1 MSNKFIIAQEGFKPL
16 AITAGVWFVLKFILS
31 FDILGNLTLLFFIFM
46 VYVFRNPEREIYASA
61 NEIISPIDGKV
72 VGIDNK
78 NGKNYILIDVSL
90 INSHLLRMPDDGS
103 VSIESQKNGLHLN
116 PNTKKGKLLNKQL
129 TLSFNNLKLHLLSGV
144 CRFDILI
151 NNIGDIPKG
160 KRFGFFL
167 QGIAKIELDEKMK
180 LPVKIGDK
188 LLAGESVIAIK
199 SN

>member
-31 FDILGNLTLLFFIFM
+31 FDLLGNLTLLLFVFM
-46 VYVFRNPEREIYASA
+46 LYIFRNPEREIYGSV

-72 VGIDNK
+72 VAIDNK
-78 NGKNYILIDVSL
+78 KGKNYIYVDVSL
-90 INSHLLRMPDDGS
+90 LDTHLLRMPDDGK
-103 VSIESQKNGLHLN
+103 VSIESQRNGLHLN
-116 PNTKKGKLLNKQL
+116 PNTKKGKLLNREL
-129 TLSFNNLKLHLLSGV
+129 TLSFENLKLHLLSGV
-144 CRFDILI
+144 CRFDIII

-167 QGIAKIELDEKMK
+167 QGVAKIEVNDNIKI
-180 LPVKIGDK
+180 PVKIGDK

-199 SN
+199 Q